1 MLDADDEMYP
11 NKVQECV
18 NVMKKDMNS
27 IGVVYGDYDTLHT
40 ETGKIIREFKEPYSR
55 RRLIEECM
63 VHSGSIVN
71 KKALTTVE
79 EETGFY
85 DSTMRTCEDYDLW
98 MRISEKYVIAHVA
111 ESLTLV
117 RVTGINS
124 SFIVNE
130 DVWKRNWSRVM
141 EKLEQRANA

>member
-1 MLDADDEMYP
+1 MVTM
-11 NKVQECV
+11 
-18 NVMKKDMNS
+18 
-27 IGVVYGDYDTLHT
+27 TLSTPRPERSLESSRNHT
-40 ETGKIIREFKEPYSR
+40 VK
-55 RRLIEECM
+55 
-63 VHSGSIVN
+63 
-71 KKALTTVE
+71 VE

-117 RVTGINS
+117 RVTGVNS
-124 SFIVNE
+124 SVVVNE

-141 EKLEQRANA
+141 EKLEQRSNA